1 MTQRREVGEAVPY
14 TSQPE
19 ATPAG
24 PGQRPRGLT
33 RSRAALP
40 SSITPAFDSIRLG
53 LSRSQVT
60 PAWFPFHCGFALD
73 AQALSSP
80 LTQKPWRGE
89 VEPCIARRPPQTMHP
104 TDTPGGV
111 TMPLIKEPSRGPRS
125 TCIAAVACSQLWPH
139 LLSCSEGRRPCKSDP
154 GRSE

>member
-40 SSITPAFDSIRLG
+40 SSITPAFDSIRLR

-80 LTQKPWRGE
+80 LTEALEGRSG
-89 VEPCIARRPPQTMHP
+89 TMHRAPP
-104 TDTPGGV
+104 TADHAPDGYAWWGHDASNQGT
-111 TMPLIKEPSRGPRS
+111 IKGAQVHLHRGCGLFSALAPPSELQRGLE
-125 TCIAAVACSQLWPH
+125 TLQV
-139 LLSCSEGRRPCKSDP
+139 
-154 GRSE
+154 